1 MSEQELERLSAYLD
15 GDLEAT
21 EREQVSAWL
30 AQSEAAREALASLR
44 ALKSMIA
51 GPVKA
56 PDQWGAIR
64 AELPPSVQQTARWQ
78 RAVRGPLLPWALAG
92 VLALVLVWIV
102 RPRAPEVAPVAP
114 IERIERIER
123 TEQIEPVAQVDAAR
137 EVYLKA
143 IEALSAQTRASASA
157 LPPEVWAQVQQNLQQ
172 IDASIQACER
182 LLKEAP
188 DQGQSLLLAL
198 YDEKVRV
205 LRAALSAAKMSQEA
219 T

>member
-15 GDLEAT
+15 GDLEAS
-21 EREQVSAWL
+21 EHAQVTAWL
-30 AQSEAAREALASLR
+30 AQSEAAAEALASMR

-51 GPVKA
+51 RPVKA
-56 PDQWGAIR
+56 PDQWSAIR
-64 AELPPSVQQTARWQ
+64 AELPPPVQQTARWQ

-92 VLALVLVWIV
+92 GLALVLIWIV
-102 RPRAPEVAPVAP
+102 RPKAPEVVPVAP
-114 IERIERIER
+114 IVPIER
-123 TEQIEPVAQVDAAR
+123 IEPVAQVDAAR

-182 LLKEAP
+182 LLKDAP